1 MREGKSIVTHIRT
14 FEKERRGNPLGSFAI
29 LQAAVGVPSHPL
41 AATPPHDGERT
52 LGVANTTTC
61 CAAAWLERP
70 GDRGTGANDHR
81 RESRSQHR

>member
-1 MREGKSIVTHIRT
+1 MVTHIRT
-14 FEKERRGNPLGSFAI
+14 FEEKRGGTPTGSFAI
-29 LQAAVGVPSHPL
+29 LLAAVAVPSHAL
-41 AATPPHDGERT
+41 AATSPRNGERT

-61 CAAAWLERP
+61 CAAARLARP